1 MSVRRTATRT
11 AAVGVAALAVV
22 TLSVAGCSSDSDS
35 SGSTSTTGTPMVSGL
50 AAPIMLTATQTS
62 ATVKV
67 GNVVVFDMG
76 DPNGGTFVATSDNEK
91 VFKVDSIG
99 RTEGGTTYNAGGKAL
114 AAGTAKVVVQ
124 YKGSMNGL
132 GTPTTFTITVQ

>member
-1 MSVRRTATRT
+1 MSVRRTAIL
-11 AAVGVAALAVV
+11 GVAALAVV
-22 TLSVAGCSSDSDS
+22 TLSVAGCSSDKDS
-35 SGSTSTTGTPMVSGL
+35 SSSSTTASVGAVIAPTILTP
-50 AAPIMLTATQTS
+50 TQTS

-76 DPNGGTFVATSDNEK
+76 DLNGGTFVATSDNEK

-114 AAGTAKVVVQ
+114 AAGKANVVVQ
-124 YKGSMNGL
+124 FKGSANGL
-132 GTPTTFTITVQ
+132 GTPTTFTITVE